1 MERLGG
7 WGGIGELAGASLLGF
22 GGNMLGTYLGGSI
35 SSALG
40 LTDEEPI
47 DPTDDARKLLAL
59 KNEALVNTNAMGQ
72 RGRQASIGAKIAQ
85 DSFRPDTGAVF
96 DKAQAGGIAD
106 LMLSSAQQQNRSARQ
121 VQAQQAGNMQQQM
134 MDAASQSGGSPA
146 AMMAIA
152 RQGGEAASQGAA
164 GLLGQMGAN
173 TQQALSSAA
182 GTRGNASQI
191 FNNALSQQYQ
201 RDVVPYMNDYKDMSG
216 LAITGYQG
224 GVMKRTERNRSNSE
238 TKEGMSID
246 PLGYLNSAI
255 GQSLGMQSTE
265 RNLGGGMQD
274 DVQNSSFISP
284 LETQGQGSFWAQQ
297 MTGQIPPKDFDYDA
311 WLQSVNGSKVFNDR
325 KKSIFSR

>member
-22 GGNMLGTYLGGSI
+22 GGNMLGTALGGSI

-40 LTDEEPI
+40 LTKDDTI
-47 DPTDDARKLLAL
+47 DPTVDARNLLAL
-59 KNEALVNTNAMGQ
+59 KNESLVNTNAMGQ

-96 DKAQAGGIAD
+96 DKAQAAGLAD
-106 LMLSSAQQQNRSARQ
+106 NMLSSARQQNLSARQ

-164 GLLGQMGAN
+164 SLLGQMGAN

-182 GTRGNASQI
+182 GTRSNASQV

-216 LAITGYQG
+216 LAMTGYQG
-224 GVMKRTERNRSNSE
+224 GVTGRTQQNQSNAT
-238 TKEGMSID
+238 TKEGLSID
-246 PLGYLNSAI
+246 PLGLLNSAM
-255 GQSLGMQSTE
+255 GQSLGYRSTMQ
-265 RNLGGGMQD
+265 NLGGGMTNKLQD
-274 DVQNSSFISP
+274 GGVVAP
-284 LETQGQGSFWAQQ
+284 LESTDVDEWLNRMYAKQGGLLRGLSFEQFKES
-297 MTGQIPPKDFDYDA
+297 M
-311 WLQSVNGSKVFNDR
+311 LNN
-325 KKSIFSR
+325 